1 MSFGQLSE
9 IGRNKSNSGNKYKID
24 GQWYYPDRSCNTDG
38 IQAGM
43 QVEYSSYMGGS
54 DGKLRI
60 VSVLRPAGVPPSQPN
75 EAAKQPAPT
84 AQVSISPLDGEGMR
98 FVSNLLAHAI
108 AAGKV
113 EKPEDLSAWARGA
126 KNALK
131 SLTPAEIDDEVGF

>member
-1 MSFGQLSE
+1 MSFGQLTE
-9 IGRNKSNSGNKYKID
+9 IGRNKSHSGNKYKID

-60 VSVLRPAGVPPSQPN
+60 VSMLRPGGVPAQSQN
-75 EAAKQPAPT
+75 GQHPATPPA
-84 AQVSISPLDGEGMR
+84 AQVTLSPLDGEGMR

-131 SLTPAEIDDEVGF
+131 SLGPAEIDDEVGF